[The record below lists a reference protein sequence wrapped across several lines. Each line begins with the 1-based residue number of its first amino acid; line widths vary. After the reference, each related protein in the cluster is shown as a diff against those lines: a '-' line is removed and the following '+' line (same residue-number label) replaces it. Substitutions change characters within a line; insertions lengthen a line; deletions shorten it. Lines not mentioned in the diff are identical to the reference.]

1 MWGTIMKWSLAARAL
16 FAALILA
23 LSPLAARAAD
33 ITVFAAASLTDAL
46 QEIGKSWEAQSGH
59 TVAFSFAASS
69 VLARQLDASGGAD
82 MFLSADSDWMND
94 VDSHNLIARDTRKDL
109 LGNHLVLIEPA
120 GRTLSLRITP
130 HFDLLGALG
139 GGRLAIASPDS
150 VPAGK
155 YGKAALINLGV
166 WDSVAN
172 HLAPAENVRVTLA
185 YVARGDTPLGIVY
198 TTDALSEPR
207 VRIVGTFPDSS
218 HAPIVY
224 PVALMK
230 DAKPPAR
237 DFLRYLSSPHAQA
250 VFQKDGFI
258 VLGRN

>member
-1 MWGTIMKWSLAARAL
+1 MTGIFRVRAILAAMVL
-16 FAALILA
+16 V
-23 LSPLAARAAD
+23 LSPLAAHAAD

-46 QEIGKSWEAQSGH
+46 GEIGKSWQVQSGH

-82 MFLSADSDWMND
+82 MFLSADGDWMND
-94 VDSHNLIARDTRKDL
+94 VDSHNLIQRDTRKDL
-109 LGNHLVLIEPA
+109 LGNRLVLIEPA
-120 GRTLSLRITP
+120 GRAVSLRIAP

-166 WDSVAN
+166 WDSVAD
-172 HLAPAENVRVTLA
+172 HLAPGENVRVTLA
-185 YVARGDTPLGIVY
+185 YVARGDTPFGIVY

-207 VRIVGTFPDSS
+207 VRIVGTFPDAS
-218 HAPIVY
+218 HPPIVY

-230 DAKPPAR
+230 DARPLAR
-237 DFLRYLSSPHAQA
+237 DFLRYLESPHARG
-250 VFQKDGFI
+250 VFLKDGFI
-258 VLGRN
+258 VPGRN